1 MINSPVIN
9 QNGCK
14 GATLT
19 LDYDASGTEVAPMR
33 ITRRRGLLV
42 SALLTLVV
50 LATIGAASAYWSG
63 GGGGDGGADT
73 GTAADVTLTP
83 GTASAELYPGGSA
96 AVTLSVSNPNDG
108 PVHVGQLVL
117 DTSQGT
123 GGFAVDGGHTGCV
136 LTTLSFT
143 TQTNGGPGWDFVS
156 GSTGPLTLTNSVSMS
171 AAAANACQGAT
182 FTVYLDAAI

>member
-1 MINSPVIN
+1 
-9 QNGCK
+9 
-14 GATLT
+14 
-19 LDYDASGTEVAPMR
+19 
-33 ITRRRGLLV
+33 V

-50 LATIGAASAYWSG
+50 LATIGAASAYWRAGGSG
-63 GGGGDGGADT
+63 SGSGDS

-83 GTASAELYPGGSA
+83 GTASADLYPGGSA
-96 AVTLSVSNPNDG
+96 AVTLSVSNPNPG

-123 GGFAVDGGHTGCV
+123 GGFAVDGGHTGCSV
-136 LTTLSFT
+136 ATLSFT
-143 TQTNGGPGWDFVS
+143 TQTNNSPGWDFVS
-156 GSTGPLTLTNSVSMS
+156 GSTGPITLLTNSVSMS

>member
-1 MINSPVIN
+1 
-9 QNGCK
+9 
-14 GATLT
+14 
-19 LDYDASGTEVAPMR
+19 MR

-42 SALLTLVV
+42 SALLTLLV
-50 LATIGAASAYWSG
+50 LASIGAASAYWSG
-63 GGGGDGGADT
+63 AGSGSGSGET

-83 GTASAELYPGGSA
+83 GTASADLYPGGSA
-96 AVTLSVSNPNDG
+96 AVTLSVANPNPG
-108 PVHVGQLVL
+108 PVHVGRFVL

-143 TQTNGGPGWDFVS
+143 TQTNSGPGWDFVS
-156 GSTGPLTLTNSVSMS
+156 GSTGPLTLANAVSMS
-171 AAAANACQGAT
+171 SAAANACQGAT

>member
-1 MINSPVIN
+1 
-9 QNGCK
+9 
-14 GATLT
+14 
-19 LDYDASGTEVAPMR
+19 MR
-33 ITRRRGLLV
+33 ITRRRSLFV

-50 LATIGAASAYWSG
+50 LATIGVASAYWSG
-63 GGGGDGGADT
+63 SGGGAGGADT

-83 GTASAELYPGGSA
+83 GTASAQLYPGGSA
-96 AVTLSVSNPNDG
+96 LVTLSVSNPNEG
-108 PVHVGQLVL
+108 PVHVGRLVL

-123 GGFAVDGGHTGCV
+123 GGFAVDGGHAGCV
-136 LTTLSFT
+136 LTTQSFT

-156 GSTGPLTLTNSVSMS
+156 GSTGPITLNNSVSMS